1 MEKLLNITSS
11 SVCPSPV
18 SSLYPIDELT
28 YPPSLSFTVVGQEE
42 LDNRAVNIRNRDDVG
57 TKSRGEILK
66 LDDVVEKL
74 LTMKK
79 ARGLSNKWA

>member
-1 MEKLLNITSS
+1 MVKLRSTTLS
-11 SVCPSPV
+11 SVSAQLLCIHSV
-18 SSLYPIDELT
+18 HALT
-28 YPPSLSFTVVGQEE
+28 PPPFTVVGQEE

-74 LTMKK
+74 LAMKK
-79 ARGLSNKWA
+79 SRGLSNKWA

>member
-1 MEKLLNITSS
+1 MVKLRSTTLS
-11 SVCPSPV
+11 SVSAP
-18 SSLYPIDELT
+18 LLFIDSVHALT
-28 YPPSLSFTVVGQEE
+28 PPFAVVGQEE

-74 LTMKK
+74 LAMKK
-79 ARGLSNKWA
+79 SRGLSNKWA